1 MPSLQQLQKRPIKN
15 LPNKKAP
22 VNLALTIAIDGV
34 TYASWLFIVAL
45 GLTLVF
51 GVLKI
56 LNIAHGSFYALGA
69 YVTATLVSLAA
80 SWALPPAMSL
90 VAMLLAAVLV
100 AVLVAPL
107 TERGLLRFFYG
118 RDEVLLVLVTY
129 AMFLMMEDLT
139 KLIWGANPFYVSE
152 PYGMFG
158 NIDIG
163 NQTYVGY
170 DFMLVALALV
180 VGLGVWWGLNR
191 TRFGKIVTAVIHS
204 AEVASSMGIQVSR
217 VYMLA
222 FAVGIFLA
230 ALGGAFTAPML
241 SVQPGL
247 SVGVIIISFAVVII
261 GGLGSIEGA
270 AIGALIVGLAR
281 ALAVHVWPVAEL
293 FSVYLVMALVLMF
306 RPQGLFQRIQA
317 RKI

>member
-1 MPSLQQLQKRPIKN
+1 MQ
-15 LPNKKAP
+15 
-22 VNLALTIAIDGV
+22 LALTILVDGLS
-34 TYASWLFIVAL
+34 YASWLFIVAL

-69 YVTATLVSLAA
+69 YAAA
-80 SWALPPAMSL
+80 SVVAWFSGSGAAPSL
-90 VAMLLAAVLV
+90 SLLAMLLAAIAV
-100 AVLVAPL
+100 AILTAPL
-107 TERGLLRFFYG
+107 TERGLLRFYYG

-129 AMFLMMEDLT
+129 AMFLMMEDIT
-139 KLIWGANPFYVSE
+139 KLIWGANPYYVSE
-152 PYGMFG
+152 PYALFG

-163 NQTYVGY
+163 RQSYVGY
-170 DFMLVALALV
+170 DLFLVVLAVV
-180 VGLGVWWGLNR
+180 VGLAVWWGLNR
-191 TRFGKIVTAVIHS
+191 TRAGKIVTAVIHS
-204 AEVASSMGIQVSR
+204 PEIASSMGIKVSR
-217 VYMLA
+217 VYMVS

-230 ALGGAFTAPML
+230 ALGGAFTAPMI
-241 SVQPGL
+241 SVQPGV

-281 ALAVHVWPVAEL
+281 ALAVHIMPVAEL
-293 FSVYLVMALVLMF
+293 FSVYLVMALVLVF
-306 RPQGLFQRIQA
+306 RPEGLFQRIQA

>member
-1 MPSLQQLQKRPIKN
+1 MQT
-15 LPNKKAP
+15 A
-22 VNLALTIAIDGV
+22 VTILIDGL

-69 YVTATLVSLAA
+69 YAAA
-80 SWALPPAMSL
+80 SFVGWAAALKLAPGWSI
-90 VAMLLAAVLV
+90 VAMLLAAVAV
-100 AVLVAPL
+100 AALVAPL

-129 AMFLMMEDLT
+129 ALFLICEDVT
-139 KLIWGANPFYVSE
+139 KLVWGANPYYVSE
-152 PYGMFG
+152 PYGLFG
-158 NIDIG
+158 NVEVG
-163 NQTYVGY
+163 TQVYVGY
-170 DFMLVALALV
+170 DFILVALAVV
-180 VGLGVWWGLNR
+180 VGFAVWWGLNR
-191 TRFGKIVTAVIHS
+191 TRHGKIVLAVIHS
-204 AEVASSMGIQVSR
+204 EEIASSMGVNVSR

-230 ALGGAFTAPML
+230 ALGGAFTAPMI
-241 SVQPGL
+241 SVQPGV
-247 SVGVIIISFAVVII
+247 SVGVIVVSFAVVII
-261 GGLGSIEGA
+261 GGLGSIPGA

-281 ALAVHVWPVAEL
+281 SLAVHVAPVAEL
-293 FSVYLVMALVLMF
+293 FSIYVVMAVVLMF
-306 RPQGLFQRIQA
+306 RPEGLFQRIQA

>member
-1 MPSLQQLQKRPIKN
+1 MQ
-15 LPNKKAP
+15 
-22 VNLALTIAIDGV
+22 LALTILVDGIS
-34 TYASWLFIVAL
+34 YASWLFIVAL

-69 YVTATLVSLAA
+69 YAAA
-80 SWALPPAMSL
+80 SAVAWMNGVTSQPQWSL
-90 VAMLLAAVLV
+90 LAMLLAAVVV
-100 AVLVAPL
+100 AMCVAPV
-107 TERGLLRFFYG
+107 TERSVLRFFYG

-129 AMFLMMEDLT
+129 AMFLMLEDVT
-139 KLIWGANPFYVSE
+139 KLIWGANPYYVSE
-152 PYGMFG
+152 PYALFG
-158 NIDIG
+158 NIEIG
-163 NQTYVGY
+163 QQSYVGY
-170 DFMLVALALV
+170 DLFLVLLALT
-180 VGLGVWWGLNR
+180 VGLLLWWGLNR
-191 TRFGKIVTAVIHS
+191 TRTGKIVTAVIHS
-204 AEVASSMGIQVSR
+204 PEIAASMGIQVSR

-222 FAVGIFLA
+222 FTAGIFLA
-230 ALGGAFTAPML
+230 ALGGAFTAPMI
-241 SVQPGL
+241 SVQPGV

-281 ALAVHVWPVAEL
+281 AFAVHLVPVAEL
-293 FSVYLVMALVLMF
+293 FSVYLVMALVLVF

>member
-1 MPSLQQLQKRPIKN
+1 M
-15 LPNKKAP
+15 
-22 VNLALTIAIDGV
+22 NLALTIAIDGV

-129 AMFLMMEDLT
+129 AMFLMMEDIT

-163 NQTYVGY
+163 SQTYVGY
-170 DFMLVALALV
+170 DFMLVALAVV

-217 VYMLA
+217 VYMVA

-293 FSVYLVMALVLMF
+293 FSVYVVMALVLMY

>member
-1 MPSLQQLQKRPIKN
+1 
-15 LPNKKAP
+15 
-22 VNLALTIAIDGV
+22 VNLALTIVIDGV

-90 VAMLLAAVLV
+90 LAMLLAAVLV

-163 NQTYVGY
+163 SQTYVGY
-170 DFMLVALALV
+170 DFMLVALAVV

-217 VYMLA
+217 VYMVA

-281 ALAVHVWPVAEL
+281 ALAVHMWPVAEL

>member
-1 MPSLQQLQKRPIKN
+1 MQLT
-15 LPNKKAP
+15 
-22 VNLALTIAIDGV
+22 LTILIDAIS
-34 TYASWLFIVAL
+34 YASWLFIVAL

-69 YVTATLVSLAA
+69 YAAATAVAWVNGA
-80 SWALPPAMSL
+80 ALPPMWSL
-90 VAMLLAAVLV
+90 PTMLLAALAV

-107 TERGLLRFFYG
+107 TERGLLRIYYG

-129 AMFLMMEDLT
+129 AMFLMLEDIT
-139 KLIWGANPFYVSE
+139 KLIWGANPYYVSE
-152 PYGMFG
+152 PYALFD

-163 NQTYVGY
+163 HQSYVGY
-170 DFMLVALALV
+170 DLFLVLLALL
-180 VGLGVWWGLNR
+180 VGAVVWWCLNR
-191 TRFGKIVTAVIHS
+191 THTGKIVTAVIHS
-204 AEVASSMGIQVSR
+204 PEIASSMGINVSR
-217 VYMLA
+217 VYMGA
-222 FAVGIFLA
+222 FVAGIFLA
-230 ALGGAFTAPML
+230 ALGGAFTAPMI
-241 SVQPGL
+241 SVQPGV

-281 ALAVHVWPVAEL
+281 ACAVHLMPTAEL
-293 FSVYLVMALVLMF
+293 FSVYLVMALVLVF